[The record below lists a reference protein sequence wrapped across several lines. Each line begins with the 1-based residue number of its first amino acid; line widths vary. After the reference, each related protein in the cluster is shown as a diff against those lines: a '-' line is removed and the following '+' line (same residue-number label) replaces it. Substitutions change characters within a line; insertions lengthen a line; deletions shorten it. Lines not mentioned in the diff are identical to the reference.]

1 MNEYVLKLWLDLF
14 WVLWV
19 EVVSFIS
26 ACQMRLFF
34 LPWSSNN
41 QRAPSTPVPVGGCT
55 AGMLRNSARDRTSEL
70 FGVGG
75 LSTAL
80 TICSLGA
87 GGLATA
93 STTFGDG
100 GLANALTSFGAGG
113 SAIASTTFLF
123 FFFLFFSVGDGGQAV
138 FFFLFLF
145 FCW

>member
-93 STTFGDG
+93 SKTFGDG

-123 FFFLFFSVGDGGQAV
+123 FFSLFFLLVMEARLF